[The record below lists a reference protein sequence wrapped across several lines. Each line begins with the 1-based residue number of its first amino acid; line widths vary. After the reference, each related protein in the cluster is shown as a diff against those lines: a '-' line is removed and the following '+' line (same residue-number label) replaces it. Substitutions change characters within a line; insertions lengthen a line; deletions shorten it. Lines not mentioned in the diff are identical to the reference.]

1 MIDNII
7 IGQYV
12 KSDSFIHK
20 LDPRTKIILNILYIL
35 GVFFIDNIKGY
46 LAYFLIV
53 FFVSFS
59 SKIKI
64 YHLLK
69 ALKTISMFIILTSL
83 FNVFFIKEG
92 NIIFNV
98 GFLKIYDK
106 ALITSI
112 FISFRVIFLIL
123 GSTILTLTTSPTE
136 LTDGFES
143 LIKPLRKLKVPVG
156 EISLMISISLRF
168 IPTLLDETDKIIKAQ
183 KSRGVDFESGSI
195 VKKIKNIVPILVP
208 LFINSFRRA
217 DELAIAMESRCYQG
231 SENRFKFR
239 VLKFT
244 RNDFISFIVFIS
256 LIVLTSFI

>member
-20 LDPRTKIILNILYIL
+20 LDPRTKIILNIVYIL
-35 GVFFIDNIKGY
+35 GVFFIDDIKGY

-106 ALITSI
+106 ALITSV

-143 LIKPLRKLKVPVG
+143 LMKPLRKLKVPVG

-244 RNDFISFIVFIS
+244 RNDFISFIVFIA

>member
-1 MIDNII
+1 
-7 IGQYV
+7 
-12 KSDSFIHK
+12 
-20 LDPRTKIILNILYIL
+20 
-35 GVFFIDNIKGY
+35 
-46 LAYFLIV
+46 
-53 FFVSFS
+53 
-59 SKIKI
+59 
-64 YHLLK
+64 
-69 ALKTISMFIILTSL
+69 MFIILTSL

-143 LIKPLRKLKVPVG
+143 LMKPLRKLKVPVG

>member
-20 LDPRTKIILNILYIL
+20 LDPRTKIILNIVYIL
-35 GVFFIDNIKGY
+35 GVFFIDDIKGY

-53 FFVSFS
+53 FFFFFS

-143 LIKPLRKLKVPVG
+143 LMKPLRKLKVPVG

>member
-20 LDPRTKIILNILYIL
+20 LDPRTKIILNIVYIL
-35 GVFFIDNIKGY
+35 GVFFIDDIKGY

-143 LIKPLRKLKVPVG
+143 LMKPLRKLKVPVG

-168 IPTLLDETDKIIKAQ
+168 IPTLLDETDKIIKA
-183 KSRGVDFESGSI
+183 
-195 VKKIKNIVPILVP
+195 
-208 LFINSFRRA
+208 
-217 DELAIAMESRCYQG
+217 
-231 SENRFKFR
+231 
-239 VLKFT
+239 
-244 RNDFISFIVFIS
+244 
-256 LIVLTSFI
+256 

>member
-20 LDPRTKIILNILYIL
+20 LDPRTKIILNIVYIL
-35 GVFFIDNIKGY
+35 GVFFIDDIKGY

-143 LIKPLRKLKVPVG
+143 LMKPLRKLKVPVG

-231 SENRFKFR
+231 SENRLKFR

>member
-1 MIDNII
+1 M
-7 IGQYV
+7 
-12 KSDSFIHK
+12 
-20 LDPRTKIILNILYIL
+20 L
-35 GVFFIDNIKGY
+35 
-46 LAYFLIV
+46 
-53 FFVSFS
+53 
-59 SKIKI
+59 
-64 YHLLK
+64 

-143 LIKPLRKLKVPVG
+143 LMKPLRKLKVPVG

>member
-20 LDPRTKIILNILYIL
+20 LDPRTKIILNIVYIL
-35 GVFFIDNIKGY
+35 GVFFIDDIKGY

-143 LIKPLRKLKVPVG
+143 LMKPLRKLKVPVG

-195 VKKIKNIVPILVP
+195 AKKIKNIVPILVP

-256 LIVLTSFI
+256 LIVLISFI

>member
-20 LDPRTKIILNILYIL
+20 LDPRTKIILNIVYIL

-83 FNVFFIKEG
+83 FNVFFIREG

-143 LIKPLRKLKVPVG
+143 LMKPLRKLKVPVG
-156 EISLMISISLRF
+156 EISIMISISLRF

-195 VKKIKNIVPILVP
+195 AKKIKNIVPILVP

>member
-20 LDPRTKIILNILYIL
+20 LDPRTKIILNIVYIL

-112 FISFRVIFLIL
+112 FVSFRVIFLIL

-143 LIKPLRKLKVPVG
+143 LMKPLRKLKVPVG

-256 LIVLTSFI
+256 LIVLISFI

>member
-20 LDPRTKIILNILYIL
+20 LDPRTKIILNIVYIL
-35 GVFFIDNIKGY
+35 GVFFIDDIKGY

-143 LIKPLRKLKVPVG
+143 LMKPLRKLKVPVG

-195 VKKIKNIVPILVP
+195 AKKIKNIVPILVP

-244 RNDFISFIVFIS
+244 KNDFISFIVFIS
-256 LIVLTSFI
+256 LIVLISFI

>member
-20 LDPRTKIILNILYIL
+20 LDPRTKIILNIVYIL

-112 FISFRVIFLIL
+112 FVSFRVIFLIL

-143 LIKPLRKLKVPVG
+143 LMKPLRKLKVPVG

-195 VKKIKNIVPILVP
+195 AKKIKNIVPILVP

-244 RNDFISFIVFIS
+244 KNDFISFIVFIS
-256 LIVLTSFI
+256 LIVLISFI

>member
-143 LIKPLRKLKVPVG
+143 LMKPLRKLKVPVG

-168 IPTLLDETDKIIKAQ
+168 IPTLLDETNKIIKAQ

>member
-20 LDPRTKIILNILYIL
+20 LDPRTKIILNIVYIL
-35 GVFFIDNIKGY
+35 GVFFIDDIKGY

-143 LIKPLRKLKVPVG
+143 LMKPLRKLKVPVG

-195 VKKIKNIVPILVP
+195 AKKIKNIVPILVP

-244 RNDFISFIVFIS
+244 RNDFISFIVFIF
-256 LIVLTSFI
+256 LIVLISFI

>member
-20 LDPRTKIILNILYIL
+20 LDPRTKIILNIVYIL
-35 GVFFIDNIKGY
+35 GVFFIDDIKGY

-143 LIKPLRKLKVPVG
+143 LMQPLRKLKVPVG

>member
-20 LDPRTKIILNILYIL
+20 LDPRTKIILNIVYIL
-35 GVFFIDNIKGY
+35 GVFFIDDIKGY

-106 ALITSI
+106 ALITYI

-143 LIKPLRKLKVPVG
+143 LMKPLRKLKVPVG

>member
-20 LDPRTKIILNILYIL
+20 LDPRTKIILNIVYIL

-143 LIKPLRKLKVPVG
+143 LMKPLRKLKVPVG

>member
-20 LDPRTKIILNILYIL
+20 LDPRTKIILNIVYIL
-35 GVFFIDNIKGY
+35 GVFFIDDIKGY

-143 LIKPLRKLKVPVG
+143 LMKPLRKLKVPVG

-256 LIVLTSFI
+256 LIVLISFI

>member
-20 LDPRTKIILNILYIL
+20 LDPRTKIILNIVYIL
-35 GVFFIDNIKGY
+35 GVFFIDDIKGY

-112 FISFRVIFLIL
+112 FVSFRVIFLIL

-143 LIKPLRKLKVPVG
+143 LMKPLRKLKVPVG

-195 VKKIKNIVPILVP
+195 AKKIKNIVPILVP

>member
-20 LDPRTKIILNILYIL
+20 LDPRTKIILNIVYIL
-35 GVFFIDNIKGY
+35 GVFFIDDIKGY

-143 LIKPLRKLKVPVG
+143 LMKPLRKLKVPVG

-244 RNDFISFIVFIS
+244 RNDFISFIVFIA

>member
-143 LIKPLRKLKVPVG
+143 LMKPLRKLKVPVG

>member
-1 MIDNII
+1 MIDNIM

-20 LDPRTKIILNILYIL
+20 LDPRTKIILNIVYIL
-35 GVFFIDNIKGY
+35 GVFFIDDIKGY

-143 LIKPLRKLKVPVG
+143 LMKPLRKLKVPVG

>member
-12 KSDSFIHK
+12 KSDSFIHR
-20 LDPRTKIILNILYIL
+20 LDPRTKIILNIVYIF
-35 GVFFIDNIKGY
+35 GVFFIDDIKGY

-53 FFVSFS
+53 FFVSLS

-64 YHLLK
+64 YHLLR
-69 ALKTISMFIILTSL
+69 ALKTISMFIVLTSL
-83 FNVFFIKEG
+83 FNVFFIKDG
-92 NIIFNV
+92 NIILNI

-143 LIKPLRKLKVPVG
+143 LMKPLRKLKVPVG

-239 VLKFT
+239 VLKFSK
-244 RNDFISFIVFIS
+244 NDFISFVVFIS
-256 LIVLTSFI
+256 VIVLISFI